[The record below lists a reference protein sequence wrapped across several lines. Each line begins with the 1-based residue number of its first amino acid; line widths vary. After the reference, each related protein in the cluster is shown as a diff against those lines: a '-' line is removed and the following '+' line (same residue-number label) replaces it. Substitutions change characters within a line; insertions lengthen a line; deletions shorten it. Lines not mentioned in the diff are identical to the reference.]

1 MPVGVMCGGDK
12 SEVLHNGLEWVSGQ
26 YPWIQGN
33 LDGGGPIYIIL
44 QVAFHACVNSAM
56 SAK

>member
-26 YPWIQGN
+26 YPWIQSN
-33 LDGGGPIYIIL
+33 LDTEWTAAVPTSPVYIYR
-44 QVAFHACVNSAM
+44 
-56 SAK
+56 